1 MKTTLVVS
9 VLLACVAASG
19 LAQAAQYM
27 DANALSAAATGERF
41 KSGADSFRMLPGSV
55 VAESLPSDDAD
66 QARPTSSKTL
76 ASAAPA
82 AANGRV
88 AARIGPYAVVLD
100 NAVGVARSA
109 AVPGTERTLA
119 AAVNE
124 RTGRVVLVRPQ
135 LKLTGTTPA
144 TATSLARTTG
154 GSIAYAS
161 TVDGSAVITY
171 PSIEQA
177 QRALTGLQGSTGVAQ
192 ASLVVMQAV
201 MQLM

>member
-9 VLLACVAASG
+9 LLLGCVVVSG

-41 KSGADSFRMLPGSV
+41 KSGADSFRMLPGAM
-55 VAESLPSDDAD
+55 VAESLPPDDAD
-66 QARPTSSKTL
+66 QSAPTSSKARANPAPSV
-76 ASAAPA
+76 AS
-82 AANGRV
+82 GKV

-100 NAVGVARSA
+100 SMAGVARSA
-109 AVPGTERTLA
+109 GVSGAERTLA

-144 TATSLARTTG
+144 TASSLARSSG
-154 GSIAYAS
+154 GTIAYAS
-161 TVDGSAVITY
+161 TVDGSAVIAY

-177 QRALTGLQGSTGVAQ
+177 QRAATQLQGSNGIAQ
-192 ASLVVMQAV
+192 ASLVVMQAL
-201 MQLM
+201 MQPM

>member
-9 VLLACVAASG
+9 LLLACGAASG
-19 LAQAAQYM
+19 LAQAAQYL

-55 VAESLPSDDAD
+55 VAENLPPDDAERS
-66 QARPTSSKTL
+66 APVPGKSR
-76 ASAAPA
+76 ASATPA
-82 AANGRV
+82 VASGKV

-100 NAVGVARSA
+100 NTAGAARSA
-109 AVPGTERTLA
+109 GVSTTERSLA

-177 QRALTGLQGSTGVAQ
+177 QRAVASLQGSSGIAQ

-201 MQLM
+201 MQPM

>member
-9 VLLACVAASG
+9 LLLGCVVVSG

-41 KSGADSFRMLPGSV
+41 KSGADSFRMLPGAV
-55 VAESLPSDDAD
+55 VAESLPPDDAD
-66 QARPTSSKTL
+66 QSAPTSSK
-76 ASAAPA
+76 ARANAAPSVA
-82 AANGRV
+82 SGKV

-100 NAVGVARSA
+100 STAGVARSA
-109 AVPGTERTLA
+109 GVSGAERTLA

-124 RTGRVVLVRPQ
+124 RTGRAVLVRPQ
-135 LKLTGTTPA
+135 LKLTGTTPT
-144 TATSLARTTG
+144 TASSLARSSG
-154 GSIAYAS
+154 GTIAYAS

-177 QRALTGLQGSTGVAQ
+177 QRAATQLQGSNGIAQ
-192 ASLVVMQAV
+192 ASLVVMQAL
-201 MQLM
+201 MQPM